1 MRSRCVTGCSCLTG
15 MAALM
20 LCSLLQVM
28 DKDTH
33 SLGGVGGWV
42 EGGLLTPLCSA
53 ANHSLHMHEAQLPQ
67 LPHI

>member
-1 MRSRCVTGCSCLTG
+1 MKSRCVTGCSCLTG

-33 SLGGVGGWV
+33 ILGGLG
-42 EGGLLTPLCSA
+42 GGLLTPLCLA
-53 ANHSLHMHEAQLPQ
+53 ANHSLHIHEAQLLQ